1 MVLWV
6 PLLGTVAGAG
16 TGVEYCYWMRVG
28 YGCCVDVLVMI
39 AGARHGKNIGCGCW
53 AGVLGTSVVQGLGF
67 VRA

>member
-28 YGCCVDVLVMI
+28 YGCCVYVLVLMLVLRTG
-39 AGARHGKNIGCGCW
+39 AG
-53 AGVLGTSVVQGLGF
+53 
-67 VRA
+67 

>member
-1 MVLWV
+1 MLCICFGVDASVAYRCWV
-6 PLLGTVAGAG
+6 EVF
-16 TGVEYCYWMRVG
+16 
-28 YGCCVDVLVMI
+28 VMI